1 MQDQFQGRK
10 YVIQGIFIV
19 SAVILLLKC
28 IQLQLIDTSLRDQ
41 ATANVIQKI
50 NLYPSRGLIYDR
62 DTSLLVYN
70 MAIYDLMV
78 TYNEVK
84 DIDTTKFCKLL
95 GITKETFVKNL
106 EKDFKNDNQFTKT
119 KPFVFLKKISTE
131 TYARFQESLYEFPGF
146 YVQLRN
152 VRGYNFNSGSHV
164 LGYIG
169 EVDKELLERKAYY
182 QRGDYIG
189 ITGLELAYEEYL
201 RGVRGVEYLL
211 RDNLGRIVGRYE
223 NGNRDTASF
232 SGKDLITSLDIDLQL
247 YGEKLLQNKRGG
259 IVAIEPATGEILA
272 MVSMPSYDPNLL
284 TINRNRGEE
293 YMKLARD
300 TLKPLFNRAIGAQYP
315 PGSIFKPVM
324 GLIALQEGVTE
335 PFRAI
340 GCRGGYIYKSL
351 RVDCHGHPTA
361 GSVRQAIQHSCNA
374 YFCQIFRDVV
384 DKNGFSKASM
394 GLDIW
399 VNHLYD
405 FGLGKKLGSDVPNEL
420 TGNVP
425 TSAYYDKI
433 YRKGTWVSPYIVSL
447 GIGQGELLITPLQM
461 ANISVIIANR
471 GYYYP
476 PHLLKA
482 FRDDTTQI
490 PYHLRTPRYTRIDTS
505 HYRHVVN
512 GMEDVVT
519 GGTARIAQIPGIAVC
534 GKTGTAENPHGEDHS
549 VFIAFAPKENPKI
562 AIAVFVENGGFGARY
577 AAPISSLMIEK
588 YLNGKIST
596 ERQYLE
602 DKMVEADL
610 NKRFRKKMPKTKTE
624 TTSEPID

>member
-10 YVIQGIFIV
+10 YIVQGIFVV
-19 SAVILLLKC
+19 SAVLLLLKC
-28 IQLQLIDTSLRDQ
+28 IQLQLIDTSLREQ
-41 ATANVIQKI
+41 ATANVIQKV

-70 MAIYDLMV
+70 LPIYDLMV
-78 TYNEVK
+78 TYNQVK

-95 GITKETFVKNL
+95 GITEETFVKNL
-106 EKDFKNDNQFTKT
+106 EKDFKNNNQYTKS

-131 TYARFQESLYEFPGF
+131 TYASFQESLYEFPGF

-152 VRGYNFNSGSHV
+152 VRGYNFNSGAHV

-169 EVDKELLERKAYY
+169 EVNKRILDNNEYY
-182 QRGDYIG
+182 LSGDYIG
-189 ITGLELAYEEYL
+189 ISGLELAYEEYL
-201 RGVRGVEYLL
+201 RGVRGVEYVL
-211 RDNLGRIVGRYE
+211 RDNLGRIVGSYE
-223 NGNRDTASF
+223 KGGRDTAAF

-284 TINRNRGEE
+284 TINRNRGVD
-293 YMKLARD
+293 YARLARD

-324 GLIALQEGVTE
+324 ALIALQEGVT
-335 PFRAI
+335 PFNRAVA
-340 GCRGGYIYKSL
+340 CRGGYIYKSL
-351 RVDCHGHPTA
+351 RVGCHGHPTA
-361 GSVRQAIQHSCNA
+361 TNVARAIQHSCNA

-384 DKNGFSKASM
+384 DKNGFSKANE

-405 FGLGKKLGSDVPNEL
+405 FGLGKKLNSDVPNEL

-425 TSAYYDKI
+425 TSAYYDKV

-461 ANISVIIANR
+461 ANISATIANR

-482 FRDDTTQI
+482 VRDDTMQI
-490 PYHLRTPRYTRIDTS
+490 PYHLRTPRYTRIDTA

-512 GMEDVVT
+512 GMEDVVRA
-519 GGTARIAQIPGIAVC
+519 GTARIAQIPGIAVC

-562 AIAVFVENGGFGARY
+562 AIAVFVENGGFGSRY
-577 AAPISSLMIEK
+577 GAPISSLMIEQ
-588 YLNGKIST
+588 YLNGEISPA
-596 ERQYLE
+596 RQYLE
-602 DKMVEADL
+602 DRMVEADL
-610 NKRFRKKMPKTKTE
+610 NKRFRRNNN
-624 TTSEPID
+624 

>member
-10 YVIQGIFIV
+10 YIIQGIFIV
-19 SAVILLLKC
+19 SAVLLLLKC
-28 IQLQLIDTSLRDQ
+28 IQLQLVDTSLREQ

-78 TYNEVK
+78 TYNQVK
-84 DIDTTKFCKLL
+84 DIDVDKFCKLL
-95 GITKETFVKNL
+95 GITKETYTKNL
-106 EKDFKNDNQFTKT
+106 EKDFKNNNQYTQS

-152 VRGYNFNSGSHV
+152 VRGYNFNSGAHV

-169 EVDKELLERKAYY
+169 EVSKKLLDKKPYY
-182 QRGDYIG
+182 KRGDYIG
-189 ITGLELAYEEYL
+189 ISGLELAYEKYL
-201 RGVRGVEYLL
+201 RGVRGVEYVL
-211 RDNLGRIVGRYE
+211 RDNLGRIVGSYE
-223 NGNRDTASF
+223 NGARDTASF
-232 SGKDLITSLDIDLQL
+232 SGKDLITSLDVELQL

-272 MVSMPSYDPNLL
+272 MVSMPSYNPNLL
-284 TINRNRGEE
+284 TINRNRGVD

-324 GLIALQEGVTE
+324 ALIALQEGVT
-335 PFRAI
+335 PFNRSIA
-340 GCRGGYIYKSL
+340 CRGGYIYKSL
-351 RVDCHGHPTA
+351 RVGCHGHAAVTDITK
-361 GSVRQAIQHSCNA
+361 AIQHSCNA

-384 DKNGFSKASM
+384 DKNGYSKANE

-405 FGLGKKLGSDVPNEL
+405 FGLGKKLDSDVPNEL

-425 TSAYYDKI
+425 TSAYYDKV
-433 YRKGTWVSPYIVSL
+433 YRKGTWVSPYIISL

-461 ANISVIIANR
+461 ANISATIANR
-471 GYYYP
+471 GFYYP

-482 FRDDTTQI
+482 LRNDTMQI

-512 GMEDVVT
+512 GMEDVVLA
-519 GGTARIAQIPGIAVC
+519 GTARVAQIPGIAVC

-549 VFIAFAPKENPKI
+549 VFIAFAPKDDPKI
-562 AIAVFVENGGFGARY
+562 AIAVFVENGGYGSRY
-577 AAPISSLMIEK
+577 GAPISSLMIEQ
-588 YLNGKIST
+588 YLNGEISPA
-596 ERQYLE
+596 RKYLE
-602 DKMVEADL
+602 DRMVQADL
-610 NKRFRKKMPKTKTE
+610 NKRFRKNNN
-624 TTSEPID
+624 

>member
-10 YVIQGIFIV
+10 YVVQGIFIV
-19 SAVILLLKC
+19 SAVLLLLKC
-28 IQLQLIDTSLRDQ
+28 IQLQLIDTSLREQ

-78 TYNEVK
+78 TYNQVK
-84 DIDTTKFCKLL
+84 DIDTTKFCNLL

-106 EKDFKNDNQFTKT
+106 EKDFKNDNQYTKS

-131 TYARFQESLYEFPGF
+131 TYAKFQESLYEFPGF

-152 VRGYNFNSGSHV
+152 VRGYNFNSGAHV

-169 EVDKELLERKAYY
+169 EVDKKLLDKNEYY
-182 QRGDYIG
+182 KRGDYIG
-189 ITGLELAYEEYL
+189 ISGLELAYEEYL
-201 RGVRGVEYLL
+201 RGVRGVEYVL
-211 RDNLGRIVGRYE
+211 RDNLGRIVGSYE
-223 NGNRDTASF
+223 NGARDTASF

-284 TINRNRGEE
+284 TINRNRGVD
-293 YMKLARD
+293 YARLARD

-324 GLIALQEGVTE
+324 ALIALQEGVT
-335 PFRAI
+335 PFNRAVA
-340 GCRGGYIYKSL
+340 CRGGYIYKSL
-351 RVDCHGHPTA
+351 RVGCHGHPTA
-361 GSVRQAIQHSCNA
+361 TNVARAIQHSCNA

-384 DKNGFSKASM
+384 DKNGFSKANE

-405 FGLGKKLGSDVPNEL
+405 FGLGKKLNSDVPNEL

-425 TSAYYDKI
+425 TSAYYDKV

-461 ANISVIIANR
+461 ANISATIANR

-482 FRDDTTQI
+482 VRDDTMQI

-505 HYRHVVN
+505 HYRHVVD
-512 GMEDVVT
+512 GMEDVVLA
-519 GGTARIAQIPGIAVC
+519 GTARIAQIPGIAVC

-562 AIAVFVENGGFGARY
+562 AIAVFVENGGFGSRY
-577 AAPISSLMIEK
+577 GAPISSLMIEK
-588 YLNGKIST
+588 YLNGEISPA
-596 ERQYLE
+596 RQYLE
-602 DKMVEADL
+602 DRMVEADL
-610 NKRFRKKMPKTKTE
+610 NKRFRR
-624 TTSEPID
+624 SSNQ

>member
-10 YVIQGIFIV
+10 YIVQGIFIV
-19 SAVILLLKC
+19 SAVLLLLKC
-28 IQLQLIDTSLRDQ
+28 IQLQLIDTSLREQ
-41 ATANVIQKI
+41 ATANVIQKV

-78 TYNEVK
+78 TYNQVK
-84 DIDTTKFCKLL
+84 DIDTAKFCKLL
-95 GITKETFVKNL
+95 GITSETYVKNL
-106 EKDFKNDNQFTKT
+106 EKDFKNDNQYTQS

-152 VRGYNFNSGSHV
+152 VRGYNFNSGAHV

-169 EVDKELLERKAYY
+169 EVSKKLLDKKKYY
-182 QRGDYIG
+182 KRGDYIG
-189 ITGLELAYEEYL
+189 ISGLELAYEEYL
-201 RGVRGVEYLL
+201 RGVRGVEYVL
-211 RDNLGRIVGRYE
+211 RDNLGRIVGSYE
-223 NGNRDTASF
+223 NGARDTASF
-232 SGKDLITSLDIDLQL
+232 SGKDLITSLDVQLQL

-272 MVSMPSYDPNLL
+272 MVSMPSYNPNLL
-284 TINRNRGEE
+284 TINRNRGVD
-293 YMKLARD
+293 YARLARD

-324 GLIALQEGVTE
+324 ALIALQEGVT
-335 PFRAI
+335 PFNRSVA
-340 GCRGGYIYKSL
+340 CRGGYIYKSL
-351 RVDCHGHPTA
+351 RVGCHGHAAVTDIA
-361 GSVRQAIQHSCNA
+361 KAIQHSCNA
-374 YFCQIFRDVV
+374 YFCQIFRDVI
-384 DKNGFSKASM
+384 DKNGYSKANE

-405 FGLGKKLGSDVPNEL
+405 FGLGKKLNSDVPNEL

-425 TSAYYDKI
+425 TSAYYDKV
-433 YRKGTWVSPYIVSL
+433 YRKGTWVSPYIISL

-461 ANISVIIANR
+461 ANISATIANR

-482 FRDDTTQI
+482 LRNDTTQI
-490 PYHLRTPRYTRIDTS
+490 PYHLRTPRYTRIDTT
-505 HYRHVVN
+505 HYRHVVD
-512 GMEDVVT
+512 GMEDVVLA
-519 GGTARIAQIPGIAVC
+519 GTARVAQIPGIAVC

-549 VFIAFAPKENPKI
+549 VFIAFAPKEDPKI
-562 AIAVFVENGGFGARY
+562 AIAVFVENGGYGSRY
-577 AAPISSLMIEK
+577 GAPISSLMIEQ
-588 YLNGKIST
+588 YLNGEISPA
-596 ERQYLE
+596 RKYLE
-602 DKMVEADL
+602 DRMVQADL
-610 NKRFRKKMPKTKTE
+610 NKRFRKNNN
-624 TTSEPID
+624 